1 MPRRPTRARRQS
13 PELSIKHSELSSATF
28 LTLRT
33 VRPPQSASLL
43 TCPALARAASGCAV
57 LVTATLKQA
66 SAAEWHAPCRT
77 LAVLNLPNYQ
87 FVNPTS
93 QTAWNLGGFQML
105 AEGRAADGES
115 GDFFAFRLSGPNR
128 LAVVIGDV
136 CGHGRDV
143 AAHLH
148 RVAERFERLTP
159 DGPAQFLMELNREL
173 FGQLATDRF
182 VTSAAYEVDRRT
194 RTLTVANAGHVP
206 AILRRANGAVTI
218 VGRASGPPLG
228 ILEHPHYF
236 EESVTFDEG
245 DVMVL
250 MTDGIVEAVETDL
263 TEMPKLLALTAQS
276 VGSGWAIHRDL
287 LGSLSGEKELRDPDD
302 MTLLSLELMS
312 EPPSARCWES
322 QRSN

>member
-1 MPRRPTRARRQS
+1 
-13 PELSIKHSELSSATF
+13 
-28 LTLRT
+28 
-33 VRPPQSASLL
+33 V
-43 TCPALARAASGCAV
+43 SGCG
-57 LVTATLKQA
+57 LLFTATPSKT
-66 SAAEWHAPCRT
+66 SAAEWHAACKT

-93 QTAWNLGGFQML
+93 QSAWNLGGFQML
-105 AEGRAADGES
+105 AEGRGADGES
-115 GDFFAFRLSGPNR
+115 GDFFAFRLSEPNR

-136 CGHGRDV
+136 CGHGHDV
-143 AAHLH
+143 APHLR
-148 RVAERFERLTP
+148 RVAERFERLAP
-159 DGPAQFLMELNREL
+159 EGPAQFLMELNREL
-173 FGQLATDRF
+173 FGHLAIDRF

-206 AILRRANGAVTI
+206 AILRRANGAATI

-228 ILEHPHYF
+228 VIEQPRYF

-276 VGSGWAIHRDL
+276 VGSGWEIHRHL
-287 LGSLSGEKELRDPDD
+287 LGSLSEEKEARDPDD
-302 MTLLSLELMS
+302 MTLLSLELMG

-322 QRSN
+322 HRSN